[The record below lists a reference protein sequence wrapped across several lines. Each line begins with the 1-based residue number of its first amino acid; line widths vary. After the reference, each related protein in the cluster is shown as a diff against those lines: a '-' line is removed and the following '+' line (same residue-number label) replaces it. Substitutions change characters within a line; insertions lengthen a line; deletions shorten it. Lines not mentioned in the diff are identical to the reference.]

1 MTNLDFRHFR
11 EANRIPVDLTKIK
24 FGVLNDLFSAGEA
37 YVKDLEEARDRAK
50 LAAEKEKK
58 EVEAGGSKKRRRK
71 KAGES
76 LRERDAW

>member
-1 MTNLDFRHFR
+1 MTNLDVRHFR
-11 EANRIPVDLTKIK
+11 AENRVPVDLKKIE

-58 EVEAGGSKKRRRK
+58 EVEAGGMRKRRRK

-76 LRERDAW
+76 LRERDSW